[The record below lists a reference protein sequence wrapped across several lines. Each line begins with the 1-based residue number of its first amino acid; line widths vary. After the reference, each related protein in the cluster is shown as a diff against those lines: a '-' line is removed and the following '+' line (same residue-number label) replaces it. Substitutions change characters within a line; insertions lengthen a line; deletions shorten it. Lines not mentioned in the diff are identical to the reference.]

1 MTIAKKYQ
9 REITTGRVTLPVAIF
24 LCLILWG
31 INFSSLSHIA
41 SFAIYALVGYL
52 LIELNT
58 TFSIIRTRTSMPV
71 VLYWLIMAICL
82 FFHPFEWINI
92 IPLVFIIAIPQ
103 LFITYE
109 RENNTKF
116 IFNAFFILSIGSF
129 AFPQILYFTIPFL
142 IGMKMFRSLTGQT
155 FFVSILGLLL
165 PYWFLFC
172 YAFLT
177 DHLEVFQT
185 SILSLYPVSP
195 IAYSGIQIEILVAAG
210 VITLLSLISTVH
222 YLIVSYQD
230 KTQTRIYYSFFI
242 LLEVCI
248 YIIGALQPQH
258 LLPLLLMQIIIA
270 SVLVSHLIVL
280 SHTRF
285 SLIMLIAIF
294 IILTVWTLFEIW
306 ILLFNS

>member
-1 MTIAKKYQ
+1 M
-9 REITTGRVTLPVAIF
+9 TLPVAIL
-24 LCLILWG
+24 LCLILWS
-31 INFSSLSHIA
+31 INFKSLSYLA
-41 SFAIYALVGYL
+41 SLAIYALVGYL

-58 TFSIIRTRTSMPV
+58 TFSIVRTRTSMPV
-71 VLYWLIMAICL
+71 VLYWIIMAICL
-82 FFHPFEWINI
+82 FFHPFKWINLT
-92 IPLVFIIAIPQ
+92 PLAVIIAISQ

-129 AFPQILYFTIPFL
+129 AFPQLLYFAIPFF

-155 FFVSILGLLL
+155 FFVSVLGLLL

-172 YAFLT
+172 YTFLT
-177 DHLEVFQT
+177 DQLRVFRA
-185 SILSLYPVSP
+185 SILSLYTFSP
-195 IAYSGIQIEILVAAG
+195 TVYSGIQIEILIAVG
-210 VITLLSLISTVH
+210 VITLLSLISTIH

-248 YIIGALQPQH
+248 YIMGALQPQH
-258 LLPLLLMQIIIA
+258 LQPLLLMQIIIV
-270 SVLVSHLIVL
+270 SFLISHLIVL

-285 SLIMLIAIF
+285 SLIMLIATF
-294 IILTVWTLFEIW
+294 IILTVWTLFEVW
-306 ILLFNS
+306 IQLFNS